1 MNAHFAQPLWYVDKR
16 RWPEEA
22 RLFWSSEKGKNATS
36 SLLSLL
42 SGAPVLLS
50 ELGSF
55 SKNEGVP
62 PQKAPGKLKVFLD
75 NNPHVEV
82 RKDGRKRAW
91 CGATGKDDRYW
102 SCLQDSGDAREFRTK
117 ISVAPIVD
125 NPSIEESEHTH
136 AQFPVPNG
144 THFWGTL
151 RKQADKWGG
160 DEVSVSNVQI
170 EKIGGE
176 QEDILFPKLTIQRNY
191 ISDEMYNFIIGY
203 FDKQTPFP
211 EREQRRSFMLRTWN
225 DFKEGLSGEYPTF
238 IDFLKHCSE
247 SGMTS
252 ELTPI
257 FETRYPDIIIF
268 DQRRLYQGFVWS
280 DNRLKVDGVRM
291 SKDSFEGVPSLAS
304 ASLFVYNN
312 GDDIHFLSD
321 SFLLVSP
328 FVGQRWRSSDDFVGD
343 ASFWRQWNSEE
354 QSSDDDMSGGDT
366 SGGDMSGVDAQG
378 GDTSGVDA
386 QGGDTSGDDMQSV
399 DSSGGDTQGGS
410 TSGRDSHSRQQ
421 LGNHDPDEKEAII
434 SFWESLRDFGWQY
447 SLRDIIRFHTSVR
460 CEPLTILG
468 GMPGSGKSALAKMY
482 ASYFGIENNSFLRI
496 DVQPSWH
503 DRMDF
508 LGFVKTHD
516 KQLEFVEAETGMASF
531 LSRAKNSPNGLW
543 LACLEEINL
552 ARPEHYFADFLQR
565 MSLPDSERQDS
576 PILFYLGED
585 KSKAVPIVSAVRF
598 VGTCNFDE
606 TTQNFSPRFLDRC
619 NYIELQPPSL
629 ESAFFPENGSAP
641 QQVAFDEPTRSKW
654 EWSPWTSVER
664 NRTDDNRDIVMQ
676 IINGS
681 KICLQD
687 LGILPS
693 PRIVSSIVRYIE
705 ARIDADEEERQ
716 DGQVQAGRFANDVFV
731 RAFDEAVAQRI
742 LPKLSSAQGA
752 YPAVG
757 IEKKLEELKSHLRL
771 DTQVQSLSIDVID
784 RYINSF
790 STKMNP

>member
-1 MNAHFAQPLWYVDKR
+1 MNDSTNTNHFMSLGRNKSTIEEKAR
-16 RWPEEA
+16 R
-22 RLFWSSEKGKNATS
+22 FWSTTNGAEAEHE
-36 SLLSLL
+36 LSN
-42 SGAPVLLS
+42 LLS
-50 ELGSF
+50 EGPKPANNTMLTTLALKFHLPLFGKQLNIDYLNVNKTFEVKNAGRVFWCGLAGKEDSYWSSLPSLKLF
-55 SKNEGVP
+55 WGVVEERKEKDRYGALVSTRVVSDAQIENEGHHGEIQIPVSLKKP
-62 PQKAPGKLKVFLD
+62 PSPGVFIVGQIDDSANLWMRPFDDSKSPFMVRVWSDFKEAETGSLAGFLRNNGNEPVSITPKFQTKYSKILIHDNGKLYSGFAFA
-75 NNPHVEV
+75 N
-82 RKDGRKRAW
+82 
-91 CGATGKDDRYW
+91 GAYSAQAVNISIPNFVGKDSFRQSFYILNFVNGVDISYNGDVFMLVNPNSAKW
-102 SCLQDSGDAREFRTK
+102 QSHTAFLQDSEF
-117 ISVAPIVD
+117 
-125 NPSIEESEHTH
+125 
-136 AQFPVPNG
+136 
-144 THFWGTL
+144 W
-151 RKQADKWGG
+151 
-160 DEVSVSNVQI
+160 
-170 EKIGGE
+170 
-176 QEDILFPKLTIQRNY
+176 
-191 ISDEMYNFIIGY
+191 
-203 FDKQTPFP
+203 
-211 EREQRRSFMLRTWN
+211 
-225 DFKEGLSGEYPTF
+225 KEWKS
-238 IDFLKHCSE
+238 
-247 SGMTS
+247 
-252 ELTPI
+252 
-257 FETRYPDIIIF
+257 
-268 DQRRLYQGFVWS
+268 
-280 DNRLKVDGVRM
+280 
-291 SKDSFEGVPSLAS
+291 S
-304 ASLFVYNN
+304 A
-312 GDDIHFLSD
+312 
-321 SFLLVSP
+321 
-328 FVGQRWRSSDDFVGD
+328 SSDDKCNGNNDDSNSNNNIRRSGEGSGKNGD
-343 ASFWRQWNSEE
+343 KTDTNNASSSSTPVANK
-354 QSSDDDMSGGDT
+354 QS
-366 SGGDMSGVDAQG
+366 
-378 GDTSGVDA
+378 
-386 QGGDTSGDDMQSV
+386 
-399 DSSGGDTQGGS
+399 GS
-410 TSGRDSHSRQQ
+410 HV
-421 LGNHDPDEKEAII
+421 LGNQDEEEKEALLN
-434 SFWESLRDFGWQY
+434 FWNTLNDAGWIY

-482 ASYFGIENNSFLRI
+482 ASYFGIDNNSFLRI

-508 LGFVKTHD
+508 LGFVKTHGIH
-516 KQLEFVEAETGMASF
+516 LEFVEAETGMASF
-531 LSRAKNSPNGLW
+531 LGRAKNSPNGLW

-629 ESAFFPENGSAP
+629 ESAFFPEHGSAP
-641 QQVAFDEPTRSKW
+641 QQVVFDEATRSKW

-705 ARIDADEEERQ
+705 ARIDAEEEERQ
-716 DGQVQAGRFANDVFV
+716 NGQVQAGRFANDVFV